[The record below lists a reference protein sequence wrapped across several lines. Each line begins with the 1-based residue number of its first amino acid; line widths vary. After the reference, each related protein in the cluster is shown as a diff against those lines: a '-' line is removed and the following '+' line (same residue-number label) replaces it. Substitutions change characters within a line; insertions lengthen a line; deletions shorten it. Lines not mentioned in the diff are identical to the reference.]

1 MGRDRTRLLRI
12 SFATI
17 EGKQLCRVDV
27 SRSSRP
33 VFVNDTQNV
42 ERLYVRAGNST
53 RELTV
58 SEVLLYCRE
67 HFVTGPELDERPS
80 EVSTPPSALRQADL
94 IKPGTIETRAAPNL
108 DTHGLFRKRK
118 AIEAGDT
125 EARRRLADQYEID
138 DVIAIIRDVVSGS
151 DPMDREE
158 VIRQI
163 GRQMGA
169 ERVGS
174 RTRDLIESG
183 LNAASRRSI
192 TYTDH
197 RGLRAL
203 CRTIDDYKRD
213 DLKNVLRSVVGRTW
227 TDDLGFRR
235 TGSRIEQAFR
245 SAIRGGLR
253 QGTLERNGS
262 LIRAT

>member
-1 MGRDRTRLLRI
+1 
-12 SFATI
+12 
-17 EGKQLCRVDV
+17 
-27 SRSSRP
+27 
-33 VFVNDTQNV
+33 
-42 ERLYVRAGNST
+42 
-53 RELTV
+53 
-58 SEVLLYCRE
+58 
-67 HFVTGPELDERPS
+67 
-80 EVSTPPSALRQADL
+80 
-94 IKPGTIETRAAPNL
+94 
-108 DTHGLFRKRK
+108 
-118 AIEAGDT
+118 
-125 EARRRLADQYEID
+125 
-138 DVIAIIRDVVSGS
+138 
-151 DPMDREE
+151 MDREE

-174 RTRDLIESG
+174 RIRDLIESG

-192 TYTDH
+192 TYTDN
-197 RGLRAL
+197 RGLRAF

-227 TDDLGFRR
+227 TDEAEAIRLGARYLGFRR

-253 QGTLERNGS
+253 QGTLERNGN